1 MKNISKILVAVMLSV
16 GVFSSCDDLLS
27 VDSDRF
33 ISADDHNMK
42 AANDTLYGMYGVFS
56 QLQKLADSYVLLGE
70 LRADLMDV
78 TDTADVYLKE
88 IYNHNVSPNNPYVNV
103 KAYYAVINNCNYIL
117 NKIDTTQ
124 VIKGEKAMLR
134 TYAAA
139 KAIRAW
145 TYMQVALNFGK
156 ATYFDKP
163 ILSVDDAFATYPEYT
178 MEELAPRLIAELEPY
193 RNVPFPS
200 FVEGVIPVRFIIG
213 DLYLWSGSFTNSTQ
227 FYELAAH
234 EYYKLMLENYL
245 VVKDRSIYNTTNN
258 AFTGGYSAYSLFNYP
273 QIMGAI
279 ISSNQYGNDYKMDT
293 LVQNISVT
301 ASQKS
306 IENWML
312 QRYIHNMTVD
322 TLGDLRMKVSAM
334 KVSSYNSGSYVHENT
349 GRYTLLKLI
358 DLNYSNNR
366 TTEKITPVYRVSQL
380 YLRYAE
386 ALNRLGKPN
395 AAMAVLKY
403 GMNASTL
410 ANRRF
415 IPGKEMVPTIKQTT
429 IPSKLDP
436 LVDSVKYDTTY
447 SAPAYMDFTDLR
459 FNQNIGVHARGC
471 GNTQVDTTYYRI
483 PKIAY
488 SATSAKDS
496 ILYVEDLI
504 QKELALEMAF
514 EGNRFHDLMRFAIR
528 RNDNA
533 YLADLV
539 SAKYPNP
546 GPVRAKLMDRT
557 NWYLRK

>member
-42 AANDTLYGMYGVFS
+42 AANDTLYAMYGVFS
-56 QLQKLADSYVLLGE
+56 QFQKLADSYVLLGE

-88 IYNHNVSPNNPYVNV
+88 IYNHNVSANNPYVNI

-117 NKIDTTQ
+117 HKIDTTQ
-124 VIKGEKAMLR
+124 VIKGEKSMLK
-134 TYAAA
+134 TYASA

-156 ATYFDKP
+156 ATYFEKP
-163 ILSVDDAFATYPEYT
+163 ILSVDEAFASYPAYT
-178 MEELAPRLIAELEPY
+178 MEELAPRLIADLEPY
-193 RNVPFPS
+193 RNVPYPD
-200 FVEGVIPVRFIIG
+200 VTGTIVPVRAIIG
-213 DLYLWSGSFTNSTQ
+213 DLYLWSGSFTNSTH
-227 FYELAAH
+227 FYELAAK
-234 EYYKLMLENYL
+234 EYYRLILDNYVL
-245 VVKDRSIYNTTNN
+245 IRDRSTYTTVNN
-258 AFTGGYSAYSLFNYP
+258 VFTGAYSVYSLFNS

-279 ISSNQYGNDYKMDT
+279 VSSNQYGNDYKMDT
-293 LVQNISVT
+293 LTMNLSLT

-306 IENWML
+306 IENWMT
-312 QRYIHNMTVD
+312 QRYVHNATVD
-322 TLGDLRMKVSAM
+322 TLGDLRMKTSIERI
-334 KVSSYNSGSYVHENT
+334 SSHGQGSVTPLNS
-349 GRYTLLKLI
+349 GRYTISKFI
-358 DLNYSNNR
+358 DLNYSNDRNSS
-366 TTEKITPVYRVSQL
+366 KQTPIYRVSQL

-447 SAPAYMDFTDLR
+447 SAPSYMDFTDSR
-459 FNQNIGVHARGC
+459 FAQNIGVHARGC
-471 GNTQVDTTYYRI
+471 GNIQVDTTYYRI

-488 SATSAKDS
+488 SATSAQDS

-533 YLADLV
+533 YLADIV

-546 GPVRAKLMDRT
+546 GPVRTKLLDRT
-557 NWYLRK
+557 NWYIRK

>member
-33 ISADDHNMK
+33 ISADDHNMT
-42 AANDTLYGMYGVFS
+42 AANDTLYAMYGVFS
-56 QLQKLADSYVLLGE
+56 QFQKLADSYVLLGE

-88 IYNHNVSPNNPYVNV
+88 IYNHNVSANNPYVNI

-117 NKIDTTQ
+117 HKIDTTQ
-124 VIKGEKAMLR
+124 VIKGEKAMLK

-156 ATYFDKP
+156 ATYFEKP
-163 ILSVDDAFATYPEYT
+163 ILSVDEAFASYPAYT
-178 MEELAPRLIAELEPY
+178 MEELAPRLIADLEPY
-193 RNVPFPS
+193 RNVPYPD
-200 FVEGVIPVRFIIG
+200 VTGTIMPVRAIIG
-213 DLYLWSGSFTNSTQ
+213 DLYLWSGSFTNSTH
-227 FYELAAH
+227 FYELAAK
-234 EYYKLMLENYL
+234 EYYRLILDNYVL
-245 VVKDRSIYNTTNN
+245 IRDRSTYTTVNN
-258 AFTGGYSAYSLFNYP
+258 AFTGGYSVYSLFNS

-279 ISSNQYGNDYKMDT
+279 VSSNQYGNDYKMDT
-293 LVQNISVT
+293 LVQNLSIT

-306 IENWML
+306 IENWMS
-312 QRYIHNMTVD
+312 QRYVHNATVD
-322 TLGDLRMKVSAM
+322 TLGDLRMVVSAIRT
-334 KVSSYNSGSYVHENT
+334 SSFDESTIIHANR
-349 GRYTLLKLI
+349 GRYTLTKLLS
-358 DLNYSNNR
+358 LNYGNDRNSS
-366 TTEKITPVYRVSQL
+366 KLTPIYRVSQL

-436 LVDSVKYDTTY
+436 LVDSVRYDTTY
-447 SAPAYMDFTDLR
+447 SAPSYMDFTDSR
-459 FNQNIGVHARGC
+459 FAQNIGVHARGC
-471 GNTQVDTTYYRI
+471 GNIQVDTTYYRI

-488 SATSAKDS
+488 SATSAQDS

-533 YLADLV
+533 YLADIV

-546 GPVRAKLMDRT
+546 GPVRTKLLDRT
-557 NWYLRK
+557 NWYIRK

>member
-33 ISADDHNMK
+33 ISADDHNMT
-42 AANDTLYGMYGVFS
+42 AANDTLYAMYGVFS
-56 QLQKLADSYVLLGE
+56 QFQKLADSYVLLGE

-88 IYNHNVSPNNPYVNV
+88 IYNHNVSANNPYVNI

-117 NKIDTTQ
+117 HKIDTTQ
-124 VIKGEKAMLR
+124 VIKGEKAMLK

-156 ATYFDKP
+156 ATYFEKP
-163 ILSVDDAFATYPEYT
+163 ILSVDEAFASYPAYT
-178 MEELAPRLIAELEPY
+178 MEELAPRLIADLEPY
-193 RNVPFPS
+193 RNVPYPD
-200 FVEGVIPVRFIIG
+200 VTGTIMPVRAIIG
-213 DLYLWSGSFTNSTQ
+213 DLYLWSGSFTNSTH
-227 FYELAAH
+227 FYELAAN
-234 EYYKLMLENYL
+234 EYYRLILDNYVL
-245 VVKDRSIYNTTNN
+245 IRDRSTYTTVNN
-258 AFTGGYSAYSLFNYP
+258 AFTGGYSVYSLFNS

-279 ISSNQYGNDYKMDT
+279 VSSNQYGNDYKMDT
-293 LVQNISVT
+293 LTMNLSLT

-306 IENWML
+306 IENWMT
-312 QRYIHNMTVD
+312 QRYVHNATVD
-322 TLGDLRMKVSAM
+322 TLGDLRMKVSIDKM
-334 KVSSYNSGSYVHENT
+334 SLYGQGSVTLLNS
-349 GRYTLLKLI
+349 GRYTISKFI
-358 DLNYSNNR
+358 DLNYSNDRNSS
-366 TTEKITPVYRVSQL
+366 KLTPIYRVSQL

-436 LVDSVKYDTTY
+436 LVDSVRYDTTY
-447 SAPAYMDFTDLR
+447 SAPSYMDFTDSR
-459 FNQNIGVHARGC
+459 FAQNIGVHARGC
-471 GNTQVDTTYYRI
+471 GNIQVDTTYYRI

-488 SATSAKDS
+488 SATSAQDS

-533 YLADLV
+533 YLADIV

-546 GPVRAKLMDRT
+546 GPVRTKLLDRT
-557 NWYLRK
+557 NWYIRK

>member
-33 ISADDHNMK
+33 ISADDHNMS
-42 AANDTLYGMYGVFS
+42 AANDTLYAMYGVFS
-56 QLQKLADSYVLLGE
+56 QFQKLADSYVLLGE

-88 IYNHNVSPNNPYVNV
+88 IYNHNVSANNPYVNI

-117 NKIDTTQ
+117 HKIDTTQ

-156 ATYFDKP
+156 ATYFEKP
-163 ILSVDDAFATYPEYT
+163 ILSVDEAFASYPAYT
-178 MEELAPRLIAELEPY
+178 MEELAPRLIADLEPY
-193 RNVPFPS
+193 RNVPYPD
-200 FVEGVIPVRFIIG
+200 VTGTIVPVRAIIG
-213 DLYLWSGSFTNSTQ
+213 DLYLWSGSFTNSTH
-227 FYELAAH
+227 FYELAAK
-234 EYYKLMLENYL
+234 EYYRLILDNYVL
-245 VVKDRSIYNTTNN
+245 IRDRSTYTTVNNT
-258 AFTGGYSAYSLFNYP
+258 FTGGYSVYSLFNS

-279 ISSNQYGNDYKMDT
+279 VSSNQYGNDYKMDT
-293 LVQNISVT
+293 LTMNLSLT

-306 IENWML
+306 IENWMT
-312 QRYIHNMTVD
+312 QRYVHNATVD
-322 TLGDLRMKVSAM
+322 TLGDLRMKTSIERISLYGQGSVTLL
-334 KVSSYNSGSYVHENT
+334 NS
-349 GRYTLLKLI
+349 GRYTISKFI
-358 DLNYSNNR
+358 DLNYSNDRNSS
-366 TTEKITPVYRVSQL
+366 KLTPIFRVSQL

-415 IPGKEMVPTIKQTT
+415 IPGKEMVPAIKQTT

-436 LVDSVKYDTTY
+436 LVDSVRYDTTY
-447 SAPAYMDFTDLR
+447 SAPSYMDFTDSR
-459 FNQNIGVHARGC
+459 FAQNIGVHARGC
-471 GNTQVDTTYYRI
+471 GNIQVDTTYYRI

-488 SATSAKDS
+488 SATSAQDS

-533 YLADLV
+533 YLADIV

-546 GPVRAKLMDRT
+546 GPVRTKLLDRT
-557 NWYLRK
+557 NWYIRK

>member
-33 ISADDHNMK
+33 ISADDHNMS
-42 AANDTLYGMYGVFS
+42 AANDTLYAMFGVFS
-56 QLQKLADSYVLLGE
+56 QFQKLADSYVLLGE

-88 IYNHNVSPNNPYVNV
+88 IYNHNVSANNPYVNI

-117 NKIDTTQ
+117 HKIDTSQ
-124 VIKGEKAMLR
+124 VIKGEKAMLK

-156 ATYFDKP
+156 ATYFEKP
-163 ILSVDDAFATYPEYT
+163 ILSVDEAFASYPAYT
-178 MEELAPRLIAELEPY
+178 MEELAPRLIADLEPY
-193 RNVPFPS
+193 RNTLYPNFA
-200 FVEGVIPVRFIIG
+200 EGVIPVRFLIG
-213 DLYLWSGSFTNSTQ
+213 DLYLWSGSFTNSTH
-227 FYELAAH
+227 FYELAAN
-234 EYYKLMLENYL
+234 EYYRLILDNYVL
-245 VVKDRSIYNTTNN
+245 IRDRSTYTTVNN
-258 AFTGGYSAYSLFNYP
+258 AFTGGYSVYSLFNS

-279 ISSNQYGNDYKMDT
+279 VSSNQYGNDYKMDT
-293 LVQNISVT
+293 LTMNLSLT

-306 IENWML
+306 IENWMT
-312 QRYIHNMTVD
+312 QRYVHNATVD
-322 TLGDLRMKVSAM
+322 TLGDLRMKVSIDKM
-334 KVSSYNSGSYVHENT
+334 SLYGQGSVTLLNS
-349 GRYTLLKLI
+349 GRYTISKFI
-358 DLNYSNNR
+358 DLNYSNDRNSS
-366 TTEKITPVYRVSQL
+366 KLTPIYRVSQL

-415 IPGKEMVPTIKQTT
+415 IPGKEMVPNIKQTT

-436 LVDSVKYDTTY
+436 LVDSVRYDTTY
-447 SAPAYMDFTDLR
+447 SAPSYMDFTDTR

-471 GNTQVDTTYYRI
+471 GNIQMDTTYYRI

-488 SATSAKDS
+488 SATSAQDS

-533 YLADLV
+533 YLADIV

-546 GPVRAKLMDRT
+546 GPVRTKLLDRT
-557 NWYLRK
+557 NWYIRK

>member
-33 ISADDHNMK
+33 ISADDHNMT
-42 AANDTLYGMYGVFS
+42 AANDTLYAMYGVFS
-56 QLQKLADSYVLLGE
+56 QFQKLADSYVLLGE

-88 IYNHNVSPNNPYVNV
+88 IYNHNVSANNPYVNI

-117 NKIDTTQ
+117 HKIDTTQ
-124 VIKGEKAMLR
+124 VIKGEKAMLK

-156 ATYFDKP
+156 ATYFEKP
-163 ILSVDDAFATYPEYT
+163 ILSVDEAFASYPAYT
-178 MEELAPRLIAELEPY
+178 MEELAPRLIADLEPY
-193 RNVPFPS
+193 RNVPFPD
-200 FVEGVIPVRFIIG
+200 VTGTIMPVRAIIG
-213 DLYLWSGSFTNSTQ
+213 DLYLWSGSFTNSTH
-227 FYELAAH
+227 FYELAAN
-234 EYYKLMLENYL
+234 EYYRLILDNYVL
-245 VVKDRSIYNTTNN
+245 IRDRSTYTTVNN
-258 AFTGGYSAYSLFNYP
+258 VFTGGYSVYSLFNS

-279 ISSNQYGNDYKMDT
+279 VSSNQYGNDYKMDT
-293 LVQNISVT
+293 LTMNLSLT

-306 IENWML
+306 IENWMT
-312 QRYIHNMTVD
+312 QRYVHNATVD
-322 TLGDLRMKVSAM
+322 TLGDLRMKVSA
-334 KVSSYNSGSYVHENT
+334 VRTSSFDESTIIHANA
-349 GRYTLLKLI
+349 GRYTLTKLLS
-358 DLNYSNNR
+358 LNYSNNR
-366 TTEKITPVYRVSQL
+366 NSEKITPIFRASQL

-415 IPGKEMVPTIKQTT
+415 IPGKEMVPNIKQTT

-436 LVDSVKYDTTY
+436 LVDSVRYDTTY
-447 SAPAYMDFTDLR
+447 SAPSYMDFTDTR

-471 GNTQVDTTYYRI
+471 GNIQMDTTYYRI

-488 SATSAKDS
+488 SATSAQDS

-533 YLADLV
+533 YLADIV

-546 GPVRAKLMDRT
+546 GPVRTKLLDRT
-557 NWYLRK
+557 NWYIRK

>member
-56 QLQKLADSYVLLGE
+56 QFQKLVDSYVLLGE

-88 IYNHNVSPNNPYVNV
+88 IYNHNVSANNPYVNI

-117 NKIDTTQ
+117 HKIDTTQ
-124 VIKGEKAMLR
+124 VIKGEKAMLK

-156 ATYFDKP
+156 ATYFEKP
-163 ILSVDDAFATYPEYT
+163 ILSVDEAFASYPAYT
-178 MEELAPRLIAELEPY
+178 MEELAPRLIADLEPY
-193 RNVPFPS
+193 RNVPYPD
-200 FVEGVIPVRFIIG
+200 VTGTIVPVRAIIG
-213 DLYLWSGSFTNSTQ
+213 DLYLWSGSFTNSTH
-227 FYELAAH
+227 FYELAAK
-234 EYYKLMLENYL
+234 EYYRLILDNYVL
-245 VVKDRSIYNTTNN
+245 IRDRSTYTTVNN
-258 AFTGGYSAYSLFNYP
+258 VFTGAYSVYSLFNS

-279 ISSNQYGNDYKMDT
+279 VSSNQYGNDYKMDT
-293 LVQNISVT
+293 LTMNLSLT

-306 IENWML
+306 IENWMT
-312 QRYIHNMTVD
+312 QRYVHNATVD
-322 TLGDLRMKVSAM
+322 TLGDLRMKTSIERI
-334 KVSSYNSGSYVHENT
+334 SSHGQGSVTPLNS
-349 GRYTLLKLI
+349 GRYTISKFI
-358 DLNYSNNR
+358 DLNYSNDRNSS
-366 TTEKITPVYRVSQL
+366 KQTPIYRVSQL

-447 SAPAYMDFTDLR
+447 SAPSYMDFTDSR
-459 FNQNIGVHARGC
+459 FAQNIGVHARGC
-471 GNTQVDTTYYRI
+471 GNIQVDTTYYRI

-488 SATSAKDS
+488 SATSAQDS

-533 YLADLV
+533 YLADIV
-539 SAKYPNP
+539 SAKYPNS
-546 GPVRAKLMDRT
+546 GPVRTKLLDRT
-557 NWYLRK
+557 NWYIRK

>member
-33 ISADDHNMK
+33 ISADDHNMT
-42 AANDTLYGMYGVFS
+42 AANDTLYAMYGVFS
-56 QLQKLADSYVLLGE
+56 QFQKLADSYVLLGE

-88 IYNHNVSPNNPYVNV
+88 IYNHNVSANNPYVNI

-117 NKIDTTQ
+117 HKIDTTQ

-156 ATYFDKP
+156 ATYFEKP
-163 ILSVDDAFATYPEYT
+163 ILSVDEAFASYPAYT
-178 MEELAPRLIAELEPY
+178 MEELAPRLIADLEPY
-193 RNVPFPS
+193 RNVPYPD
-200 FVEGVIPVRFIIG
+200 VTGTIVPVRAIIG
-213 DLYLWSGSFTNSTQ
+213 DLYLWSGSFTNSTH
-227 FYELAAH
+227 FYELAAK
-234 EYYKLMLENYL
+234 EYYRLILDNYVL
-245 VVKDRSIYNTTNN
+245 IRDRSTYTTVNNT
-258 AFTGGYSAYSLFNYP
+258 FTGGYSVYSLFNS

-279 ISSNQYGNDYKMDT
+279 VSSNQYGNDYKMDT
-293 LVQNISVT
+293 LTMNLSLT

-306 IENWML
+306 IENWMT
-312 QRYIHNMTVD
+312 QRYVHNATVD
-322 TLGDLRMKVSAM
+322 TLGDLRMKTSIERISLYGQGSVTLL
-334 KVSSYNSGSYVHENT
+334 NS
-349 GRYTLLKLI
+349 GRYTISKFI
-358 DLNYSNNR
+358 DLNYSNDRNSS
-366 TTEKITPVYRVSQL
+366 KLTPIFRVSQL

-415 IPGKEMVPTIKQTT
+415 IPGKEMVPAIKQTT

-436 LVDSVKYDTTY
+436 LVDSVRYDTTY
-447 SAPAYMDFTDLR
+447 SAPSYMDFTDSR
-459 FNQNIGVHARGC
+459 FAQNIGVHARGC
-471 GNTQVDTTYYRI
+471 GNIQVDTTYYRI

-488 SATSAKDS
+488 SATSAQDS

-533 YLADLV
+533 YLADIV

-546 GPVRAKLMDRT
+546 GPVRTKLLDRT
-557 NWYLRK
+557 NWYIRK

>member
-33 ISADDHNMK
+33 ISADDHNMT
-42 AANDTLYGMYGVFS
+42 AANDTLYAMYGVFS
-56 QLQKLADSYVLLGE
+56 QFQKLADSYVLLGE

-88 IYNHNVSPNNPYVNV
+88 IYNHNVSANNPYVNI

-117 NKIDTTQ
+117 HKIDTTQ
-124 VIKGEKAMLR
+124 VIKGEKAMLK

-156 ATYFDKP
+156 ATYFEKP
-163 ILSVDDAFATYPEYT
+163 ILSVDEAFASYPAYT
-178 MEELAPRLIAELEPY
+178 MEELAPRLIADLEPY
-193 RNVPFPS
+193 RNVPYPD
-200 FVEGVIPVRFIIG
+200 VTGTIMPVRAIIG
-213 DLYLWSGSFTNSTQ
+213 DLYLWSGSFTNSTH
-227 FYELAAH
+227 FYELAAN
-234 EYYKLMLENYL
+234 EYYRLILDNYVL
-245 VVKDRSIYNTTNN
+245 IRDRSTYTTVNN
-258 AFTGGYSAYSLFNYP
+258 AFTGGYSVYSLFNS

-279 ISSNQYGNDYKMDT
+279 VSSNQYGNDYKMDT
-293 LVQNISVT
+293 LTMNLSLT

-306 IENWML
+306 IENWMT
-312 QRYIHNMTVD
+312 QRYVHNATVD
-322 TLGDLRMKVSAM
+322 TLGDLRMKVSIDKM
-334 KVSSYNSGSYVHENT
+334 SLYGQGSVTLLNS
-349 GRYTLLKLI
+349 GRYTISKFI
-358 DLNYSNNR
+358 DLNYSNDRNSS
-366 TTEKITPVYRVSQL
+366 KLTPIFRVSQL

-415 IPGKEMVPTIKQTT
+415 IPGKEMVPNIKQTT

-436 LVDSVKYDTTY
+436 LVDSVRYDTTY
-447 SAPAYMDFTDLR
+447 SAPSYMDFTDTR

-471 GNTQVDTTYYRI
+471 GNIQMDTTYYRI

-488 SATSAKDS
+488 SATSAQDS

-533 YLADLV
+533 YLADIV

-546 GPVRAKLMDRT
+546 GPVRTKLLDRT
-557 NWYLRK
+557 NWYIRK